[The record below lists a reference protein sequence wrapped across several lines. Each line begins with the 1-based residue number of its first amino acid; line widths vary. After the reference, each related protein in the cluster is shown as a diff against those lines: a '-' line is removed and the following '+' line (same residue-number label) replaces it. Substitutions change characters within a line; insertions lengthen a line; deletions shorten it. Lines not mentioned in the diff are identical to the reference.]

1 MMCQNCGKRE
11 AVTHIKRVING
22 ETSESHL
29 CSECASSLGYVDVF
43 SELGFGFK
51 DLLGGI
57 FSETGSSQNQLA
69 IAERCKKCG
78 NSWHDIVRDGK
89 VGCADCYR
97 TFYDKLVPTLQRIH
111 GRTHHNGKVSKAVTD
126 ENVKTPEQ
134 IKKEKIENLKKQL
147 DEAVAVQNFELAAKL
162 RDEIKELG

>member
-1 MMCQNCGKRE
+1 MLCQNCGKRE
-11 AVTHIKRVING
+11 AGTHIKRVING

-29 CSECASSLGYVDVF
+29 CAECASALGYGDVF
-43 SELGFGFK
+43 SGLGFGFK

-57 FSETGSSQNQLA
+57 LSEGQSAQNQLA

-97 TFYDKLVPTLQRIH
+97 TFYDKLIPTLQRIH
-111 GRTHHNGKVSKAVTD
+111 GRTHHNGKISRTVAEEETKS
-126 ENVKTPEQ
+126 PEQ
-134 IKKEKIENLKKQL
+134 LKREKIEELQKQL
-147 DEAVAVQNFELAAKL
+147 NDAVAVQNFELAAKL
-162 RDEIKELG
+162 RDEIKALG